1 MVLNDALSIQN
12 ELLTEV
18 TYLQANTVDLQTVS
32 LAVQRELVDVKCELA
47 QLYTDILQVH
57 LDEVKKQN
65 EANLKK
71 DQVVK
76 AVETYLQTSANQNDI
91 EKQWKKMIYELPDLL
106 ASTLVS
112 CHSLAGKIRNLK
124 APVFYLFGRCFR
136 LVSDLKFQLRKASL
150 SIDAESDVLNMHMTI
165 CKWSHVIIDIIK
177 AQQSQSMSDL
187 DPKGGK
193 VKPSKS
199 TAVSVRTVD
208 SSSDKQNSHL
218 NDLQHTESQVFLK
231 DDQSVEAL
239 TERVYNDSHLA
250 NILDQE
256 NLKNLLLS
264 VNKTESMS
272 MECLLQALNMG
283 FSLSDLVRSFSL
295 SFWLYNIME
304 NN

>member
-1 MVLNDALSIQN
+1 LIVLNDALSIQN

-18 TYLQANTVDLQTVS
+18 TYLQVNTADLQTVS

-47 QLYTDILQVH
+47 QLCTDILQVH

-65 EANLKK
+65 ETNLKK

-76 AVETYLQTSANQNDI
+76 AVETFLQTSANQNEI
-91 EKQWKKMIYELPDLL
+91 ERQWKRMIFELPDLL
-106 ASTLVS
+106 SSTLVS
-112 CHSLAGKIRNLK
+112 CHSLAGKIKHLK

-150 SIDAESDVLNMHMTI
+150 SIDAESEQLNMHMTI
-165 CKWSHVIIDIIK
+165 SKWSHVLIDIIK

-187 DPKGGK
+187 DPKSVK
-193 VKPSKS
+193 AKPSKS
-199 TAVSVRTVD
+199 TAISVRTVD
-208 SSSDKQNSHL
+208 STSEKPNSHL

-239 TERVYNDSHLA
+239 TDRVNNDSQLG

-264 VNKTESMS
+264 VNKSESLS

-283 FSLSDLVRSFSL
+283 FSLSDLVIFFYLFLWSQTVK
-295 SFWLYNIME
+295 
-304 NN
+304 

>member
-1 MVLNDALSIQN
+1 MIVLNDALSIQN

-18 TYLQANTVDLQTVS
+18 TYLQANTADLQTVS

-47 QLYTDILQVH
+47 QLCTHILQVH

-91 EKQWKKMIYELPDLL
+91 EKQWKKMVYELPDLL
-106 ASTLVS
+106 SSTLVS
-112 CHSLAGKIRNLK
+112 CHTLAGKIKHLK
-124 APVFYLFGRCFR
+124 APIFYLFGRCFR
-136 LVSDLKFQLRKASL
+136 LVSDLKLQLRKAS
-150 SIDAESDVLNMHMTI
+150 IDAESEQLNMHMTI

-187 DPKGGK
+187 DPKGVK

-199 TAVSVRTVD
+199 TAISVRTAD

-218 NDLQHTESQVFLK
+218 NDLQHNESQVFLR

-264 VNKTESMS
+264 VNKTESLS

-283 FSLSDLVRSFSL
+283 FSLSDLVNSL
-295 SFWLYNIME
+295 FYAHKPSKLV
-304 NN
+304 